1 MAGNGF
7 IFAATGANFDRLV
20 LQNSRRGLV
29 LVDFWSPRAGPSL
42 RQRQLL
48 ERLAETLAGRFLLI
62 TVNTD
67 EERRLARDYG
77 VRSLPSFKLFRN
89 GRVVEEVRGMQPE
102 ADYRKIVERHLGAA
116 GSAVQRAALV
126 AWRSGARDK
135 AIGILAE
142 GAMADPADAG
152 LPLLMAKLLV
162 QSGRHGDA
170 REVLAALPPPACD
183 DPEIVRLGVR
193 LDFLVIAA
201 DAPDA
206 KELEAQLAQQ
216 PDAHADRYRLAAVLA
231 GRDDYEGAMEQLMT
245 IQRRAPDFR
254 NGQARKGLLTL
265 FEMLDTGDER
275 VKRFRAELFNPSHR
289 P

>member
-1 MAGNGF
+1 MGSNSF
-7 IFAATGANFDRLV
+7 IFAATGANFDQLV

-42 RQRQLL
+42 RQRELL
-48 ERLAETLAGRFLLI
+48 TRLAETFGGRFLLV

-67 EERRLARDYG
+67 EEQQLARDYG

-89 GRVVEEVRGMQPE
+89 GRVVKEVRGMQPE
-102 ADYRKIVERHLGAA
+102 ADYRSIIERQLAGS
-116 GSAVQRAALV
+116 GSAVQRAALA
-126 AWRSGARDK
+126 AWQGGARDQ

-142 GAMADPADAG
+142 GAMADPEDAG

-170 REVLAALPPPACD
+170 HEVLMALPPPACD
-183 DPEIVRLGVR
+183 DPEIAQLSAR
-193 LDFLVIAA
+193 LDFLVTAA

-206 KELEAQLAQQ
+206 KELEAQLVQQ
-216 PDAHADRYRLAAVLA
+216 PDDHACRYRLAAVLL

-245 IQRRAPDFR
+245 IQRKASDFR
-254 NGQARKGLLTL
+254 SGRARKGLLAL
-265 FEMLDTGDER
+265 FNMLDAGDAR
-275 VKRFRAELFNPSHR
+275 VKRFRTELFNLSH
-289 P
+289 

>member
-1 MAGNGF
+1 MGKKG
-7 IFAATGANFDRLV
+7 IVYSAAEVNFDQLV

-42 RQRQLL
+42 RQRELL
-48 ERLAETLAGRFLLI
+48 TRLAEAFDGRFLLI

-67 EERRLARDYG
+67 EEQQLARDYG

-89 GRVVEEVRGMQPE
+89 GRVVEEVRGVQPE
-102 ADYRKIVERHLGAA
+102 ADYRSIVERHLAA
-116 GSAVQRAALV
+116 SGSAVQRAALA
-126 AWRSGARDK
+126 AWQEGMRDK

-142 GAMADPADAG
+142 GAMADPEDSG

-170 REVLAALPPPACD
+170 HEVLMALPPPACD
-183 DPEIVRLGVR
+183 DPAIMQLSAR
-193 LDFLVIAA
+193 LDFLVAA
-201 DAPDA
+201 VDAPDA

-216 PDAHADRYRLAAVLA
+216 PDDHVSRYRLAAVLLE
-231 GRDDYEGAMEQLMT
+231 RDDCEGAMEQLMS

-254 NGQARKGLLTL
+254 NGRARKGLLSL
-265 FEMLDTGDER
+265 FNLLDAGDER
-275 VKRFRAELFNPSHR
+275 VKRFRAELFNLSH
-289 P
+289 

>member
-1 MAGNGF
+1 MGSNSF
-7 IFAATGANFDRLV
+7 IFAATGANFDQLV

-42 RQRQLL
+42 RQRELL
-48 ERLAETLAGRFLLI
+48 TRLAETFGGRFLLV

-67 EERRLARDYG
+67 EEQQLAHDYG

-89 GRVVEEVRGMQPE
+89 GRVVKEVRGMQPE
-102 ADYRKIVERHLGAA
+102 ADYRSIIERQLAGS
-116 GSAVQRAALV
+116 GSAVQRAALA
-126 AWRSGARDK
+126 AWRGGARDK

-142 GAMADPADAG
+142 GAMADPEDAG

-170 REVLAALPPPACD
+170 HEVLMALPPPACD
-183 DPEIVRLGVR
+183 DPEIAQLSAR
-193 LDFLVIAA
+193 LDFLVTAA

-206 KELEAQLAQQ
+206 KELEAQLVQQ
-216 PDAHADRYRLAAVLA
+216 PDDHACRYRLAAVLL

-245 IQRRAPDFR
+245 IQRKASDFR
-254 NGQARKGLLTL
+254 SGRARKGLLAL
-265 FEMLDTGDER
+265 FNMLDAGDAR
-275 VKRFRAELFNPSHR
+275 VKRFRTELFNLSH
-289 P
+289 

>member
-1 MAGNGF
+1 MGKKG
-7 IFAATGANFDRLV
+7 IVYSAAEVNFDQLV

-42 RQRQLL
+42 RQRELL
-48 ERLAETLAGRFLLI
+48 TRLAEAFDGRFLLI

-67 EERRLARDYG
+67 EEQQLARDYG

-89 GRVVEEVRGMQPE
+89 GRVVEEVRGVQPE
-102 ADYRKIVERHLGAA
+102 ADYRSIVERHLAA
-116 GSAVQRAALV
+116 SGSAVQRAALA
-126 AWRSGARDK
+126 AWQEGMRDK

-142 GAMADPADAG
+142 GAMADPEDSG

-170 REVLAALPPPACD
+170 HEVLMALPPPACD
-183 DPEIVRLGVR
+183 DPSIMQLSAR
-193 LDFLVIAA
+193 LDFLVAA
-201 DAPDA
+201 VDAPDA

-216 PDAHADRYRLAAVLA
+216 PDDHVSRYRLAAVLLE
-231 GRDDYEGAMEQLMT
+231 RDDCEGAMEQLMS

-254 NGQARKGLLTL
+254 NGRARKGLLSL
-265 FEMLDTGDER
+265 FNLLDAGDER
-275 VKRFRAELFNPSHR
+275 VKRFRAELFNLSH
-289 P
+289 